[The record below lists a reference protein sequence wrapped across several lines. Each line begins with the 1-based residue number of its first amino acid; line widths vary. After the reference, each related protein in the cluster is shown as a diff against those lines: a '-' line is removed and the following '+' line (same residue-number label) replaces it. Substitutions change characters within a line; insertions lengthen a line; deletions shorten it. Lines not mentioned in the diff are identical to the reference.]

1 MSEKKKRKAVYDLEA
16 QKKWLN
22 KNEENRE
29 KRRRINRK
37 SATKKFL
44 KEDATLEELK
54 EIKKLVEERENAL
67 NSI

>member
-44 KEDATLEELK
+44 KEDATLEELE

>member
-1 MSEKKKRKAVYDLEA
+1 MSEKKNRKAVYDLEA
-16 QKKWLN
+16 RKKWLN

-44 KEDATLEELK
+44 KEDATLEELE
-54 EIKKLVEERENAL
+54 EIKKLVEERKNLL
-67 NSI
+67 NNI

>member
-44 KEDATLEELK
+44 KEDATLEELE
-54 EIKKLVEERENAL
+54 EIKKLVEERKNLL
-67 NSI
+67 NNI

>member
-1 MSEKKKRKAVYDLEA
+1 MSEKKKRKAVYDLDA

-44 KEDATLEELK
+44 KEDATLEELE